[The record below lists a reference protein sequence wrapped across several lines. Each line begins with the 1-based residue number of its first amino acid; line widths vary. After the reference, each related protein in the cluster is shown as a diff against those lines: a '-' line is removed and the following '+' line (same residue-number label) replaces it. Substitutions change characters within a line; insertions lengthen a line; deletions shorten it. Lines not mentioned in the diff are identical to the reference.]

1 MGSAPTKPD
10 TIVKMVSRC
19 QSISCWADLSS
30 CRKRALAAVARP
42 LRRAITL
49 GTISV
54 LAVVVA
60 ACGEMPVKPAAEEG
74 ATVEAGYGRAFGRV
88 VYVED
93 GKPREWKW
101 GEELAI
107 FIRLQPAGPLQRM
120 AIKGDGHFF
129 WPLLAGDYV
138 IAGYSVVGPPRSGR
152 LWLSFSVPRPGQGV
166 YIGDLRIEIQR
177 GRYRFSVEDQ
187 YAQALAKVE
196 SRLSA
201 ARQAPVKSPM
211 TPEVLQETVR
221 GVWPICA
228 ERSGVTCDKNLQG
241 VEPVQPPGTGTSF
254 VTVASLTPLLE
265 WKPSGKEGFTYDV
278 AMYESLSIAGNVPG
292 ALRIRGTR
300 VAYAEGLREPRYQ
313 LSTPLAPNTRYE
325 WSVRLRDGENVS
337 TWTTTSYFAFFVVGW
352 AAGSGQWFGLDT
364 PAQ

>member
-1 MGSAPTKPD
+1 MGSTRIQPD
-10 TIVKMVSRC
+10 TIVKMESRN
-19 QSISCWADLSS
+19 QSISCWTDLFS
-30 CRKRALAAVARP
+30 CRKKALVAVARP
-42 LRRAITL
+42 LRRAIML

-54 LAVVVA
+54 LAVVVV
-60 ACGEMPVKPAAEEG
+60 ACGEMPVLPAAEES

-88 VYVED
+88 VYVEN
-93 GKPREWKW
+93 GKQREWRW

-107 FIRLQPAGPLQRM
+107 FIRSLPAGPLQRM

-129 WPLLAGDYV
+129 WPLPAGDYV
-138 IAGYSVVGPPRSGR
+138 IAGYSVLGPPRSGR

-166 YIGDLRIEIQR
+166 YIGDLRIETTR
-177 GRYRFSVEDQ
+177 ARYHFSVEDR
-187 YAQALAKVE
+187 YADALAKVE

-201 ARQAPVKSPM
+201 AKQAPVKLPM
-211 TPEVLQETVR
+211 TPVVEQETVKN
-221 GVWPICA
+221 VWSICA
-228 ERSGVTCDKNLQG
+228 ERSGVTCDKNVQG
-241 VEPVQPPGTGTSF
+241 VEPVQPPGTATSF
-254 VTVASLTPLLE
+254 ATVASLTPLLE
-265 WKPSGKEGFTYDV
+265 WKPSSKEGFTYDV
-278 AMYESLSIAGNVPG
+278 AVYESLSLAGNVPG

-300 VAYAEGLREPRYQ
+300 VAYAEGLRETRYQ